1 MKKIILL
8 FIVVGL
14 FGFQSCSGPEGPQG
28 PTGYNV
34 EAEVF
39 EVFTDFTTTNDFS
52 TLVNLSPPIL
62 SSDMI
67 LVYRRFNIYNGA
79 DVWRLIPQT
88 IYLSQGNLDY
98 NYDFTE
104 NDINIFLD
112 ADFDLRTLPVEYS
125 QNQLFRIVVIPGYF
139 SSRSNID
146 FKDYHEV
153 IQFFNID
160 DTHVKRLE
168 NK

>member
-8 FIVVGL
+8 FTVVGV

-39 EVFTDFTTTNDFS
+39 EVFADFTTTNNFS
-52 TLVNLSPPIL
+52 TLVNLNPTIL

-67 LVYRRFNIYNGA
+67 LVYRRFDIYNGA

-88 IYLSQGNLDY
+88 VYLSQGNLDY
-98 NYDFTE
+98 NFDFTK
-104 NDINIFLD
+104 NDINLFLD
-112 ADFDLRTLPVEYS
+112 SDFDLRTLSAQYT
-125 QNQLFRIVVIPGYF
+125 QNQLFRIVIIPGYF
-139 SSRSNID
+139 SSRNAID
-146 FKDYHEV
+146 LNNYHEV
-153 IQFFNID
+153 IKYYNID
-160 DTHVKRLE
+160 DTQVKRIE
-168 NK
+168 K

>member
-8 FIVVGL
+8 FTVVVV

-28 PTGYNV
+28 RTGYNV

-39 EVFTDFTTTNDFS
+39 EVFTNFTAANNFS
-52 TLVNLSPPIL
+52 TLVNLNPPIL

-67 LVYRRFNIYNGA
+67 LVYRSFDIYNGEN
-79 DVWRLIPQT
+79 VWRLIPQT
-88 IYLSQGNLDY
+88 IYLSQGNLYY
-98 NYDFTE
+98 NYDFTK
-104 NDINIFLD
+104 NDIKIFLD
-112 ADFDLRTLPVEYS
+112 VDFDLRAIPVEYS
-125 QNQLFRIVVIPGYF
+125 QNQLFRIVIIPGYF
-139 SSRSNID
+139 SGRNSID
-146 FKDYHEV
+146 YNNYHEV
-153 IQFFNID
+153 IKFYNID

>member
-8 FIVVGL
+8 FTIVGL

-39 EVFTDFTTTNDFS
+39 EVYADFTTTNNFS
-52 TLVNLSPPIL
+52 TLNNLNPPIL

-67 LVYRRFNIYNGA
+67 LVYRLFEADNGA
-79 DVWRLIPQT
+79 DVWRLMPQT
-88 IYLSQGNLDY
+88 VYLTEGELIY
-98 NYDFTE
+98 NYDFTK

-112 ADFDLRTLPVEYS
+112 ADFDLRTLTVAYS
-125 QNQLFRIVVIPGYF
+125 RNQLFRIVIIPGYF
-139 SSRSNID
+139 SSRSTID
-146 FKDYHEV
+146 FKDYNEV
-153 IQFFNID
+153 IKFFNIN